1 MPARLGES
9 GTIDMSAER
18 EIDRAPAAETQG
30 PVESSFGSVDR
41 AAWPGAGATTD
52 DAHTP
57 TAAEQAPHRTG
68 GRIMQRGWRSPLTR
82 RILALNVLILVIP
95 ILGLLHLDQYRQ
107 SLIHSAHDALRI
119 QGRAFSSSLGST
131 AAITSQEGEE
141 RLLPDITRSLMR
153 VLFSGTGIR
162 ARIFAPDGAL
172 IADSFLLGEPSG
184 QVQVVELPP
193 PDDGSSLA
201 FVGEFY
207 DALINWLPGMGDL
220 PRYREAAVQRGSDYE
235 EVQQALL
242 GESPGLVRV
251 DADGRFVI
259 SVAVPVQRYRQVLGA
274 LLLTRDGADIAAEVR
289 DRRRDVLLVFG
300 IALAVTVLLSLYLAS
315 TIGRPIRR
323 LAHAADLVRYGKGRK
338 FEIPDFSHR
347 NDEIGDLSGALR
359 EMTEALWARL
369 DAIEGFAADVAH
381 EIKNPL
387 TSLRS
392 AVETV
397 ARVEDPEQQRKLMS
411 IILDDIQR
419 MDRLISDISDAS
431 RLDAELSRAEGES
444 VQVGRLLDALV
455 EVHKATVDQDGPRF
469 ELTMS
474 DRSPLVVTGLENR
487 LGQVFR
493 NLISNAI
500 SFSPKNGVI
509 RLAAGREPGWIV
521 ITVSDDGPGMPQDK
535 LEDVFDRFYS
545 ERPSG
550 EKFGM
555 HSGLGLPIS
564 RQIVEAHGGSIKAEN
579 RYDSQ
584 GRIVGARF
592 LVRLPVNS

>member
-1 MPARLGES
+1 
-9 GTIDMSAER
+9 MSAETD
-18 EIDRAPAAETQG
+18 IDRGLAAERQTSAR
-30 PVESSFGSVDR
+30 PALR
-41 AAWPGAGATTD
+41 AAEPSDRHAEDGAGHRRAAEAKD
-52 DAHTP
+52 QRVTP
-57 TAAEQAPHRTG
+57 TRAMR
-68 GRIMQRGWRSPLTR
+68 RRWRSPLTR
-82 RILALNVLILVIP
+82 RILALNVLTLVIP
-95 ILGLLHLDQYRQ
+95 IIGLLHLDQYRQ
-107 SLIHSAHDALRI
+107 SLIHAAHDALRT
-119 QGRAFSSSLGST
+119 QGRAFSTSLGST

-162 ARIFAPDGAL
+162 ARIFAPSGEL
-172 IADSFLLGEPSG
+172 IADSFVLGGASG

-193 PDDGSSLA
+193 PDDGSPLG
-201 FVGEFY
+201 VLGHVY
-207 DALINWLPGMGDL
+207 DSVINWLPGMGDL
-220 PRYREAAVQRGSDYE
+220 PRYREGAVQQAGDYE

-242 GESPGLVRV
+242 GDSPGLVRR
-251 DADGRFVI
+251 AEDGRLVI

-274 LLLTRDGADIAAEVR
+274 LLLTRDGAEVATEVR
-289 DRRRDVLLVFG
+289 DRRRDIILIFG
-300 IALAVTVLLSLYLAS
+300 VALAVTVLLSLYLAS

-411 IILDDIQR
+411 IILDDVQR

-431 RLDAELSRAEGES
+431 RLDAELSRAEGET
-444 VQVGRLLDALV
+444 VQVGRLLEALV
-455 EVHKATVDQDGPRF
+455 EVHKATVGEEGPRF
-469 ELTMS
+469 ELVIG
-474 DRSPLVVTGLENR
+474 DRRPLVVTGLENR

-500 SFSPKNGVI
+500 SFSPKDGVI
-509 RLAAGREPGWIV
+509 RLEAQREPGGIL
-521 ITVSDDGPGMPQDK
+521 IMVSDDGPGMPPDK
-535 LEDVFDRFYS
+535 LESIFDRFYS

-592 LVRLPVNS
+592 LVRLPVNH

>member
-1 MPARLGES
+1 
-9 GTIDMSAER
+9 MSAET
-18 EIDRAPAAETQG
+18 EIDRGLAPEERTPGGQSPEAQTPARPELRAAEPAEWQG
-30 PVESSFGSVDR
+30 TDR
-41 AAWPGAGATTD
+41 AD
-52 DAHTP
+52 
-57 TAAEQAPHRTG
+57 HRKASEAKDQGT
-68 GRIMQRGWRSPLTR
+68 RSTRAMRRRWRSPLTR
-82 RILALNVLILVIP
+82 RILALNVLTLVIP
-95 ILGLLHLDQYRQ
+95 IIGLLHLDQYRQ
-107 SLIHSAHDALRI
+107 SLIHAAHDALRT
-119 QGRAFSSSLGST
+119 QGRAFSTSLGST

-162 ARIFAPDGAL
+162 ARIFAPSGEL
-172 IADSFLLGEPSG
+172 IADSFLLGGASG

-193 PDDGSSLA
+193 PDDGSPL
-201 FVGEFY
+201 
-207 DALINWLPGMGDL
+207 GDL
-220 PRYREAAVQRGSDYE
+220 PRYREAAVQRATDYE

-242 GESPGLVRV
+242 GDTPGLVRR
-251 DADGRFVI
+251 AEDGRLVI

-274 LLLTRDGADIAAEVR
+274 LLLTRDGAEIAAEVR
-289 DRRRDVLLVFG
+289 DRRRDIILIFG
-300 IALAVTVLLSLYLAS
+300 VALAVTVLLSLYLAS

-323 LAHAADLVRYGKGRK
+323 LAHSAELVRYGKGRK

-411 IILDDIQR
+411 IILDDVQR

-431 RLDAELSRAEGES
+431 RLDAELSRAEGET
-444 VQVGRLLDALV
+444 VQVGRLLEALV
-455 EVHKATVDQDGPRF
+455 EVHKATVGEEGPRF
-469 ELTMS
+469 ELAIS
-474 DRSPLVVTGLENR
+474 DRRPLAVTGLENR

-500 SFSPKNGVI
+500 SFSPKDGAI
-509 RLAAGREPGWIV
+509 RLEAQREPGGIL
-521 ITVSDDGPGMPQDK
+521 ITVSDDGPGMPPDK
-535 LEDVFDRFYS
+535 LENIFDRFYS

-592 LVRLPVNS
+592 LVRLPADS

>member
-1 MPARLGES
+1 
-9 GTIDMSAER
+9 MSAETD
-18 EIDRAPAAETQG
+18 IDRSPAPDGQAPARRPQRRPLRSA
-30 PVESSFGSVDR
+30 GS
-41 AAWPGAGATTD
+41 AGWQED
-52 DAHTP
+52 GD
-57 TAAEQAPHRTG
+57 TG
-68 GRIMQRGWRSPLTR
+68 GREGSGARDYGPKDYPHRASAGRRMRRGWRSPLTR
-82 RILALNVLILVIP
+82 RILALNVLTLVIP
-95 ILGLLHLDQYRQ
+95 IVGLLHLDQYRQ
-107 SLIHSAHDALRI
+107 SLIHTAHDALRT
-119 QGRAFSSSLGST
+119 QGRAFSTSLGST

-162 ARIFAPDGAL
+162 ARIFAPSGEL
-172 IADSFLLGEPSG
+172 IADSFLLGGPSG

-193 PDDGSSLA
+193 PDAGSPLG
-201 FVGEFY
+201 VLGRVY
-207 DALINWLPGMGDL
+207 DSATNWLPGMGDL
-220 PRYREAAVQRGSDYE
+220 PRYREAATQRAADYE
-235 EVQQALL
+235 EVEQALL
-242 GESPGLVRV
+242 GDSPGLVRV
-251 DADGRFVI
+251 TEEGRLVLSI
-259 SVAVPVQRYRQVLGA
+259 AVPVQRYRQVLGA
-274 LLLTRDGADIAAEVR
+274 LLLTREGTDIAAEVR
-289 DRRRDVLLVFG
+289 DRRRDILIIFG
-300 IALAVTVLLSLYLAS
+300 IALAVTVLLSLYLAG

-338 FEIPDFSHR
+338 FEIPDFSRR

-411 IILDDIQR
+411 IILDDVQR

-431 RLDAELSRAEGES
+431 RLDAELSRAEGEN
-444 VQVGRLLDALV
+444 VHIGRLLEALV
-455 EVHKATVDQDGPRF
+455 EVHKATVGEEGPRF
-469 ELTMS
+469 ELVIG
-474 DRSPLVVTGLENR
+474 DRRPLVVTGIENR

-493 NLISNAI
+493 NLISNAM
-500 SFSPKNGVI
+500 SFSPKDGAI
-509 RLAAGREPGWIV
+509 RLEAQREPGGIL
-521 ITVSDDGPGMPQDK
+521 ITVSDDGPGMPPDK
-535 LEDVFDRFYS
+535 LENIFDRFYS

-564 RQIVEAHGGSIKAEN
+564 RQIVEAHGGSIRAEN